1 MVGLD
6 GSDVG
11 VDEDRSDAGFLEGLE
26 GLSTYI
32 SSVLISNVKK

>member
-1 MVGLD
+1 VVGLD

-11 VDEDRSDAGFLEGLE
+11 VDEDRSNAGFLEGLE

-32 SSVLISNVKK
+32 SIVLILNVQK